1 MTPECA
7 VDPPDPPDPYAH
19 LRAHARRAKQETV
32 ARLQHAIL
40 ALEDRGE
47 VVTTASIKRECGLD
61 YAAYYRNDEAYHLY
75 RAHAA
80 HFQPTQPKTGDRRP
94 RQKKRP
100 TAVTRGRR
108 ARDPLLM
115 YNRPELVKKVRAAW
129 ADRDAARAD
138 HDVAVHQYEALLK
151 EHMQCAT
158 TIFTLHAQLAQYEE
172 HRDYV
177 RRTMREREQS
187 PGTR

>member
-7 VDPPDPPDPYAH
+7 ADLPDPYAH
-19 LRAHARRAKQETV
+19 LRAHALRVKQETV
-32 ARLQHAIL
+32 ARLHHAIA
-40 ALEDRGE
+40 ALEGRGE
-47 VVTTASIKRECGLD
+47 AVTTASIKRECGLD
-61 YAAYYRNDEAYHLY
+61 YAAYYRNDEAYQLY

-80 HFQPTQPKTGDRRP
+80 HFKPTSPKTGERRP

-100 TAVTRGRR
+100 AAAIRGRR

-129 ADRDAARAD
+129 ADRDVARAD
-138 HDVAVHQYEALLK
+138 RDVAVRQYEALLQ

-158 TIFTLHAQLAQYEE
+158 TIFTLRTKLAQYEE
-172 HRDYV
+172 HHDYL
-177 RRTMREREQS
+177 RRTMQERERMSS
-187 PGTR
+187 P